1 MSPRNRQTSNKASGC
16 ARLQDKVAIIVG
28 AGRGIGEAI
37 ALRFAAEGANLI
49 LAARSATELQGV
61 TQIVK
66 ATGGTAHFV
75 VTDVTAPPEVASL
88 VQKSIELFGRIDILV
103 NAAGTY
109 GPIGRVWE
117 VDAKEWANTFSVNLS
132 ASPYCHT

>member
-1 MSPRNRQTSNKASGC
+1 MSQQNQQISSKASGS
-16 ARLQDKVAIIVG
+16 ARLQNKVALVVG

-37 ALRFAAEGANLI
+37 ALRFAAEGAKLI
-49 LAARSATELQGV
+49 LAARSATELQAV
-61 TQIVK
+61 SEIVK
-66 ATGGTAHFV
+66 AAGGTAHFV

-109 GPIGRVWE
+109 GPIQRQPWFG
-117 VDAKEWANTFSVNLS
+117 
-132 ASPYCHT
+132 